1 MLIRAAQP
9 SDISAI
15 LDIYNEVILHS
26 TAVYCDDPT
35 TQEERLG
42 WYTGRISKGYP
53 VLVAEIQGKIAG
65 YASFGD
71 FRSFSGFRFTVE
83 HSVHLAPEY
92 RGKGIGSALLAALF
106 PLAKAMGKHLMV
118 AIVDAENQR
127 SIDFHQRMGFTEVG
141 RMPEVA
147 RKFDRWLEM
156 VMMQRVVD

>member
-9 SDISAI
+9 GDLPAI
-15 LDIYNEVILHS
+15 LAIYNEVILHS

-35 TQEERLG
+35 TLEERQS
-42 WYTGRISKGYP
+42 WFAGRISKGFP
-53 VLVAEIQGKIAG
+53 VLVAEDQGSVIG

-83 HSVHLAPEY
+83 HSVHLAAGY
-92 RGKGIGSALLAALF
+92 RGKGIGSALVKALF
-106 PLAKAMGKHLMV
+106 PLAKAMNKHLMV

-127 SIDFHQRMGFTEVG
+127 SIDFHQRMGFAEVG

-156 VMMQRVVD
+156 VMMQRVID